1 MTPFSRLLLRDRTTA
16 ITRLQA
22 RAMSQGNEG
31 AAAPAPPSAGEGTT
45 STMPNV
51 SAHEVTVLMQG
62 VLGALAAM
70 EKRLSAPQPA
80 PDSEGT
86 DFRSAQSPS
95 REDRSKK
102 TPIYPLPDVYDGSK
116 EKCRHFITQAKQ
128 YYEFYE
134 GTAKDEDLVRIL
146 ASRLT
151 AAAETW
157 RDAKIE
163 AQRHKNG
170 DSTDGIGKHLVV
182 WQRPA
187 DFLDELEATFANPTE
202 KIDAYNEYTSI
213 RLVDYPSWPECLSA
227 IRQAWAILPTMSE
240 AYKFHGIVACLPE
253 SQPGQ
258 PSAIKINLAN
268 DSRWIKWLKTPYALE
283 PKDVEKFIE
292 RVGQVVSSCGY
303 VPSATR
309 HTKTGR
315 SMALTHARTSGMSDS
330 EARLA
335 LELHFINDINEL
347 TREQK
352 RELYAKKL
360 CYCCRGK
367 IPEECAGFRQCK
379 HRTRGTPTQRKAALT
394 MAALGQDRADQGF
407 SEEAVLAQ
415 LFRLD
420 NDPPC
425 ERDMD
430 SEADPFEFTGDLA
443 KAALMVL
450 QREA

>member
-1 MTPFSRLLLRDRTTA
+1 
-16 ITRLQA
+16 
-22 RAMSQGNEG
+22 MSQQQGNEDATAAAQQSAG
-31 AAAPAPPSAGEGTT
+31 AATT
-45 STMPNV
+45 SAMPNV
-51 SAHEVTVLMQG
+51 SASEVTAMMQG

-70 EKRLSAPQPA
+70 EKRLSSPQPA
-80 PDSEGT
+80 SDADTE
-86 DFRSAQSPS
+86 FRSARSTESAP

-102 TPIYPLPDVYDGSK
+102 TPMYPLPDVYDGSK

-134 GTAKDEDLVRIL
+134 GTAKDEDIVRIL

-163 AQRHKNG
+163 AQRHKAG
-170 DSTDGIGKHLVV
+170 DSTDGTGKHLVV
-182 WQRPA
+182 WTRPA
-187 DFLDELEATFANPTE
+187 DFLDELESTFANPTE
-202 KIDAYNEYTSI
+202 KIEAYSEYTTI

-227 IRQAWAILPTMSE
+227 IRRAWAIMPTMSS
-240 AYKFHGIVACLPE
+240 AYKFHGIVACLPQ
-253 SQPGQ
+253 SQQGQ

-268 DSRWIKWLKTPYALE
+268 DPRWTKWLKTPYALE
-283 PKDVEKFIE
+283 QKDVEKFIE
-292 RVGQVVSSCGY
+292 KVGQVVSSCGY
-303 VPSATR
+303 VPSVTR
-309 HTKTGR
+309 HTR
-315 SMALTHARTSGMSDS
+315 AARPMALTHARTSGMSDG

-367 IPEECAGFRQCK
+367 IPEECAGFRLCK
-379 HRTRGTPTQRKAALT
+379 HRTRGNASQRKAALT
-394 MAALGQDRADQGF
+394 MAALSQDRDDHGF

-420 NDPPC
+420 NDPPHAV
-425 ERDMD
+425 DLD
-430 SEADPFEFTGDLA
+430 SDADPFEFTGDLA